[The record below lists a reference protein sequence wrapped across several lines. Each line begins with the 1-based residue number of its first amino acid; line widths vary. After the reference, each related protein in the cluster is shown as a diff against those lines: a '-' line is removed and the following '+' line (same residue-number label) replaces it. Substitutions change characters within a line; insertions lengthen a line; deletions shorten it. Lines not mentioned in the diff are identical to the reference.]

1 MRDKQRGETP
11 REQERA
17 RERSTKDGKGERG
30 AEEDKRDEEKEGRR
44 RVAVFARERGWKQE
58 ARGDSDVVAVLLCA
72 SVCVYVG
79 YGNMRGK
86 GGGRKRVRMCAFVAD
101 VAGKA
106 SRGIQT
112 AV

>member
-11 REQERA
+11 RERERA
-17 RERSTKDGKGERG
+17 RERSTKDGEGRKG

-58 ARGDSDVVAVLLCA
+58 ARGDSDVAVLLCA
-72 SVCVYVG
+72 NVCVYGG

-86 GGGRKRVRMCAFVAD
+86 GGDGKRARMCAFVAD